1 MGQAL
6 GYAKATFTAFEKAR
20 TVVNT
25 IPSSYIE
32 NFNNKYN
39 DVIKLRDK
47 ATNENKTIY
56 FEREIPET

>member
-1 MGQAL
+1 
-6 GYAKATFTAFEKAR
+6 
-20 TVVNT
+20 VNT